1 MVGERRRDARGFRV
15 ISRMEWFRSQRA
27 SRVGLKYDARWIH
40 RSRVGDGD
48 DVEATTTSR
57 RRRHRGDVTSR
68 RQRRMQLTSA
78 PRSVHLQTHG
88 ASRRRLRARLS
99 KRVAASANE
108 EPSSES
114 RFVLLK
120 HVNARRGATALDT
133 MKVKDIMTR
142 PVPAFRPSKRV
153 WQPGYGSDETCLASF
168 SRGYEV
174 VDDKLVSKVGVICKT
189 DYEFKVVEGY
199 MMQDAMGNVMRNDDG
214 HQILRGAAEVGRF
227 SKLPVIDYD
236 GRLVGT
242 LHPWCFDALVRTP
255 ARTRSWVRKTPE
267 MPVSKLM
274 STPVKCVHADT
285 PVSIAVMYMLYAQ
298 RGVKSRDKHRDMPVI
313 DDQKRFVGMLQDSK
327 VDETFEQFFTDKVLD
342 ERVPMSDP
350 DYYIRVLRNLGV
362 SEMVASTNFDV
373 NEMNEIL
380 RVAKVPIQ
388 FVDSA
393 PGGAAPNREELEF
406 SDAVV
411 FVNEE
416 PSEIFQDLDD
426 EDDEDEDEEW
436 PPLEWLNLNYDLFHS
451 N

>member
-40 RSRVGDGD
+40 RSRAGDGD

-68 RQRRMQLTSA
+68 RKRRMQFAST

-88 ASRRRLRARLS
+88 ASRRRLRVRLS

-174 VDDKLVSKVGVICKT
+174 VDDKLVSKVGSSVKRIT
-189 DYEFKVVEGY
+189 S
-199 MMQDAMGNVMRNDDG
+199 
-214 HQILRGAAEVGRF
+214 
-227 SKLPVIDYD
+227 SK
-236 GRLVGT
+236 
-242 LHPWCFDALVRTP
+242 W
-255 ARTRSWVRKTPE
+255 
-267 MPVSKLM
+267 SK
-274 STPVKCVHADT
+274 DT
-285 PVSIAVMYMLYAQ
+285 
-298 RGVKSRDKHRDMPVI
+298 
-313 DDQKRFVGMLQDSK
+313 
-327 VDETFEQFFTDKVLD
+327 
-342 ERVPMSDP
+342 
-350 DYYIRVLRNLGV
+350 
-362 SEMVASTNFDV
+362 
-373 NEMNEIL
+373 
-380 RVAKVPIQ
+380 
-388 FVDSA
+388 
-393 PGGAAPNREELEF
+393 
-406 SDAVV
+406 
-411 FVNEE
+411 
-416 PSEIFQDLDD
+416 
-426 EDDEDEDEEW
+426 
-436 PPLEWLNLNYDLFHS
+436 
-451 N
+451 